1 MNASKI
7 LQLQDE
13 YILGTYAP
21 NLLLVKGQGAHVW
34 DADGRRYLDFGCG
47 ISVCN
52 LGHCHPVVTGAIQ
65 RQAATL
71 VHVSN
76 LYYNEVQPQLAA
88 AISRH
93 SFGGRVFFAN
103 SGAEANEGIIKF
115 ARKWGNAKGRNRIV
129 CMEHSFHGRTMG
141 TLAATD
147 KAAARAGFEPEMAG
161 FDFVPFNDIEA
172 LEKAI
177 GEQTCAVL
185 LEPVQGES
193 GVQPASRDYLAAVR
207 QLCDQQ
213 GVLLLFDEVQ
223 TGIGRTG
230 HYFAHQHYEV
240 TPDAMSMAK
249 ALGNGIPI
257 GAFEIGRKWEDVL
270 GPGSHASTF
279 GGTPLACAAG
289 LAVFQVIEDEDLIF
303 NCRKMGEHLKG
314 ALLRLAKKHAGI
326 KQVRGLGLMLGVQVE
341 GEPGPV
347 VARAAE
353 NGLLLLPAGDN
364 VVRLYPPLN
373 VTSDELDAGVEILD
387 RTLGETS

>member
-279 GGTPLACAAG
+279 GGNPLACAAG